1 MSSRPPDKGEVV
13 WLNLSP
19 QAGREQM
26 GRRPALVLSPALY
39 NARSGLAV
47 VCPVTSQLKGYPF
60 EVRLPEG
67 LPVRGAVLAD
77 HIKSLDW
84 RERQA
89 EFVCDV
95 PAEVVRQVPDLLDVL
110 FQRES

>member
-1 MSSRPPDKGEVV
+1 
-13 WLNLSP
+13 
-19 QAGREQM
+19 M
-26 GRRPALVLSPALY
+26 GRRPALY

-47 VCPVTSQLKGYPF
+47 VCSVTSQLKGYPF

-89 EFVCDV
+89 EFVCNV
-95 PAEVVRQVPDLLDVL
+95 PADVVRQVLDLLDVL
-110 FQRES
+110 LQREG